1 MTQFHV
7 TPERYLDLL
16 RRAIPA
22 YDELQEAIG
31 RATDG
36 VDALRVLDLGTESR
50 SAYRMGVA
58 RSGRDRRRPAASYHA
73 LKSWFGTSSRSRASF
88 ARSMWR

>member
-7 TPERYLDLL
+7 TPERYLDLM

-50 SAYRMGVA
+50 SAYRMAWRDLVVIVA
-58 RSGRDRRRPAASYHA
+58 DRRRA
-73 LKSWFGTSSRSRASF
+73 TTR
-88 ARSMWR
+88 